1 MKKSNS
7 RGDSFPFVESQ
18 YEGKSLVA
26 DPLYGY
32 IVITVPARSHPGE
45 TAEKDIVDTLW
56 VQRLRRIHQLQ
67 TAWWVFPSGE
77 HTRFQHSLGAMHNAS
92 MFAKHLY
99 PSLAQTCGSDYDCPS
114 EPYVE
119 EALRI
124 AGLLHDSGH
133 GPFCHFCDENYLS
146 EYGINHE
153 VIGAHIITKKLSP
166 LIKNIRR
173 SPSGNFAK
181 GETLHPEHIAFLI
194 RKEISGQTD
203 KFPYWLRLLKPLLCG
218 IFTVDNLDY
227 VQRDAYMCGISSGP
241 VDVQRL
247 LHYSFFTREGGLTL
261 HRLGLSALAMFVYA
275 RLYLYSNV
283 YFHRTTR
290 AIDMQLKEIFSPTMK
305 MLMRNAHPLHD
316 LDRYALQTEWYMF
329 TKMQE
334 FTHSRKK
341 NERTLGLAWEKL
353 LLREKKWKMV
363 YEENFSFAELEHAG
377 LLSFKKEEDYEN
389 EIRGALPPAM
399 QKEEFKVDIASQDT
413 RRMNPLTEDFD
424 ISIYDPIT
432 KEVLRKTQREILKD
446 IPAKIIQFRVFAKN
460 DGHTREFA
468 LAAARVLRHKREVS
482 GTSL

>member
-1 MKKSNS
+1 MRDTTFNEPL
-7 RGDSFPFVESQ
+7 PFVETE

-32 IVITVPARSHPGE
+32 IVITVPRRSRVDE
-45 TAEKDIVDTLW
+45 VTEKNIVDTLW
-56 VQRLRRIHQLQ
+56 VQRMRRIHQLQ
-67 TAWWVFPSGE
+67 TAWWVFPAGE

-92 MFAKHLY
+92 LFAKHLY
-99 PSLAQTCGSDYDCPS
+99 PSLKQACGSECPS

-119 EALRI
+119 EVLRV

-153 VIGAHIITKKLSP
+153 VIGEHIITKKLAP
-166 LIKNIRR
+166 LIKHIRR
-173 SPSGNFAK
+173 SPSGNFSRSEA
-181 GETLHPEHIAFLI
+181 LHPEHIAFLI
-194 RKEISGQTD
+194 RKEISGR
-203 KFPYWLRLLKPLLCG
+203 KNEFPRWLCLLKPLLCG

-227 VQRDAYMCGISSGP
+227 VQRDAFMCGISSGP

-247 LHYSFFTREGGLTL
+247 LHYSFFTKEGGLTL
-261 HRLGLSALAMFVYA
+261 HRMGLSALGMFVYA

-290 AIDMQLKEIFSPTMK
+290 AIDLQLKEIFSHTMK
-305 MLMRNAHPLHD
+305 TLMGNHPPLSD
-316 LDRYALQTEWYMF
+316 LDRYAMLTEWYVF

-334 FTHSRKK
+334 FTHSHKK
-341 NERTLGLAWEKL
+341 NERALGLAWEKL

-363 YEENFSFAELEHAG
+363 YEESFSFAELEHAG
-377 LLSFKKEEDYEN
+377 LLSFRKEEDYER
-389 EIRGALPPAM
+389 EIREALPRAIK
-399 QKEEFKVDIASQDT
+399 KEEFKVDIASQDT

-424 ISIYDPIT
+424 VSVYNPLT
-432 KEVLRKTQREILKD
+432 KNVERKTQKEILKD

-460 DGHTREFA
+460 ARHTKEFSM
-468 LAAARVLRHKREVS
+468 AAAKVLKRKREVS
-482 GTSL
+482 STSL

>member
-1 MKKSNS
+1 ML
-7 RGDSFPFVESQ
+7 PFVESQ

-32 IVITVPARSHPGE
+32 IVITVPARSHSAE
-45 TAEKDIVDTLW
+45 ATEKDIVDTLW
-56 VQRLRRIHQLQ
+56 VQRMRRIHQLQ
-67 TAWWVFPSGE
+67 TACWVFPSGE

-92 MFAKHLY
+92 LFAKHLY
-99 PSLAQTCGSDYDCPS
+99 PSLAQVCGSECPS

-119 EALRI
+119 EVLRV

-153 VIGAHIITKKLSP
+153 VIGEHIIIKKLAP
-166 LIKNIRR
+166 LIKHIRR
-173 SPSGNFAK
+173 SPTGNFSK
-181 GETLHPEHIAFLI
+181 GEILHPEYLAFLI
-194 RKEISGQTD
+194 RKEISGQR
-203 KFPYWLRLLKPLLCG
+203 KEFPYWLRQLKPLLCG

-247 LHYSFFTREGGLTL
+247 LHYSFFTKEGGLTL
-261 HRLGLSALAMFVYA
+261 HRGGLSALAMFVYA

-290 AIDMQLKEIFSPTMK
+290 AIDMQLKEIFSHTMK
-305 MLMRNAHPLHD
+305 TLMGNAHPLHD
-316 LDRYALQTEWYMF
+316 LDRYALLTEWYVF

-334 FTHSRKK
+334 FAHSMKK
-341 NERTLGLAWEKL
+341 EEKHLGIQWEKL

-377 LLSFKKEEDYEN
+377 LLSFRKEEDYEE
-389 EIRGALPPAM
+389 EIRNALPPAV
-399 QKEEFKVDIASQDT
+399 QKEDFKVDIASQDT

-424 ISIYDPIT
+424 ISMYDPIAKT
-432 KEVLRKTQREILKD
+432 VQRKTQREILKD

-460 DGHTREFA
+460 AQHTKEFA
-468 LAAARVLRHKREVS
+468 EAARKVLRRRKEIS
-482 GTSL
+482 STSL

>member
-1 MKKSNS
+1 M
-7 RGDSFPFVESQ
+7 PFAETQ

-32 IVITVPARSHPGE
+32 IVITVPTRAHPDE
-45 TAEKDIVDTLW
+45 TAEKNIIDTLW

-92 MFAKHLY
+92 LFAKHLY
-99 PSLAQTCGSDYDCPS
+99 PSLAQVCGSECPS

-119 EALRI
+119 EVLRV

-153 VIGAHIITKKLSP
+153 VIGEHIITKKLNT
-166 LIKNIRR
+166 LIKHIRR
-173 SPSGNFAK
+173 SPSGKFGK
-181 GETLHPEHIAFLI
+181 GEILYPEYPAFLI

-247 LHYSFFTREGGLTL
+247 LHYSFFTKEGGLTL
-261 HRLGLSALAMFVYA
+261 HRGGLSALAMFVYA

-305 MLMRNAHPLHD
+305 ALMHNHHPLHD
-316 LDRYALQTEWYMF
+316 LDSYALITEWYMF

-341 NERTLGLAWEKL
+341 DEKHLGIQWEKL

-389 EIRGALPPAM
+389 EIREAFPAAM
-399 QKEEFKVDIASQDT
+399 RKEEFKVDIASQDT

-424 ISIYDPIT
+424 VSMYDPIT
-432 KEVLRKTQREILKD
+432 KTVQRKTQREILKD

-460 DGHTREFA
+460 AAHTKEFA
-468 LAAARVLRHKREVS
+468 AAARKVLRRKKES
-482 GTSL
+482 SSTSL